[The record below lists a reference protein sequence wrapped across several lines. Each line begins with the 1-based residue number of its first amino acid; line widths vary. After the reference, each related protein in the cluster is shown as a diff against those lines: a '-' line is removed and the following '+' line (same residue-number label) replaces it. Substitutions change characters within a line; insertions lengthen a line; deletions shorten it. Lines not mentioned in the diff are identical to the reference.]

1 MQPDWICIS
10 SDEFIDVDAINS
22 LWSPNSH
29 LFAIHKYKHELPFP
43 FLFRGL
49 LSRCELLLLF
59 RHFCNDPQSAKRGI
73 KWTTSAS
80 LGRRVVPNLGYILFR
95 LLRPSKAALEQIWG
109 EARTSGR
116 TRSFESEL
124 EVRKWW
130 SIKQRQHARYSEPQ
144 ADSSSKQSSA
154 AWRPP
159 AKPRY
164 RVSTNFAHLSTSE
177 KSAC

>member
-1 MQPDWICIS
+1 MHSVLMQPDWICIS

-109 EARTSGR
+109 EARTSGVGR
-116 TRSFESEL
+116 LLPHVPYLCRHTRGSQTL
-124 EVRKWW
+124 
-130 SIKQRQHARYSEPQ
+130 KQRGSRL
-144 ADSSSKQSSA
+144 D
-154 AWRPP
+154 
-159 AKPRY
+159 
-164 RVSTNFAHLSTSE
+164 VS
-177 KSAC
+177 

>member
-1 MQPDWICIS
+1 MKSNSSEISPQEYQFLLRHEFYLFIERSFYELMHSVLMQPDWICIS

-29 LFAIHKYKHELPFP
+29 LFAIHKYKYELPFP

-80 LGRRVVPNLGYILFR
+80 LV
-95 LLRPSKAALEQIWG
+95 
-109 EARTSGR
+109 
-116 TRSFESEL
+116 
-124 EVRKWW
+124 
-130 SIKQRQHARYSEPQ
+130 
-144 ADSSSKQSSA
+144 
-154 AWRPP
+154 
-159 AKPRY
+159 
-164 RVSTNFAHLSTSE
+164 
-177 KSAC
+177 